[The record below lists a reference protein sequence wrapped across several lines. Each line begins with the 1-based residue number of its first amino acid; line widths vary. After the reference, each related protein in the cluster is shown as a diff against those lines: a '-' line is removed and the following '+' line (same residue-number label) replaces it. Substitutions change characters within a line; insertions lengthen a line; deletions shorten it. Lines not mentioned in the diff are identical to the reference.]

1 MIHVMPKSKVITN
14 FEIEWLNLIYDLTK
28 LSLYK
33 SILKKVVTLSKESAG
48 GFNILEV
55 TIQQNPLFSNF
66 IYYFNLLKK
75 LEYLLFSAIPY
86 H

>member
-1 MIHVMPKSKVITN
+1 MIHVMPKSKVITY

-33 SILKKVVTLSKESAG
+33 SILKKFVTLSKESARG
-48 GFNILEV
+48 EV

-75 LEYLLFSAIPY
+75 VEYLLFTAILY

>member
-1 MIHVMPKSKVITN
+1 MIHVMPESKVITY

-33 SILKKVVTLSKESAG
+33 SILKKLFVTLSKESTRG
-48 GFNILEV
+48 EV

-75 LEYLLFSAIPY
+75 VEYLLFSAILY